1 VPDRLTVSAP
11 ASSANLGPGFDC
23 LALAL
28 ELRNDI
34 VLTARDDDL
43 LVVTIEGEGAEDAP
57 RGADNLFLRAFA
69 AAGGDPVGLDVDM
82 LNAVPFARGLGSSAA
97 TIAAGLAAGS
107 AWAETDDLDLLALA
121 TDLEGHPDNVAAAL
135 NGGLTLAWT
144 GADGPR
150 AIGFEP
156 PPVGFVAVVAD
167 GALETTAARAALPAE
182 VPYADA
188 VHTAARAALLIAA
201 LGAGDPD
208 LIMEALDDRLHEPY
222 RAPLV
227 PLLGTVRGRIA
238 GDEAVLGATLSGA
251 GPTVLVWCREGAEDQ
266 VAARLEG
273 VPDGRPLVLAAAE
286 LGVIVS

>member
-28 ELRNDI
+28 ELRNDV

-43 LVVTIEGEGAEDAP
+43 LVVNIEGEGAENAP

-82 LNAVPFARGLGSSAA
+82 LNTVPFARGLGSSAA
-97 TIAAGLAAGS
+97 TIAAGLAAGA
-107 AWAETDDLDLLALA
+107 AWSETDDLDLLALA
-121 TDLEGHPDNVAAAL
+121 TGLEGHPDNVAAAL

-144 GADGPR
+144 GRGGPR

-167 GALETTAARAALPAE
+167 SALETTAARAALPAE

-208 LIMEALDDRLHEPY
+208 LIAEALDDRLHEPY

-227 PLLGTVRGRIA
+227 PLLGTVRGRTV
-238 GDEAVLGATLSGA
+238 DDDAVLGATLSGA
-251 GPTVLVWCREGAEDQ
+251 GPTVLVWCREGAEDE
-266 VAARLEG
+266 VAVRLDRIPG
-273 VPDGRPLVLAAAE
+273 GRPMVLAPAE